1 MNKLS
6 KKAAALIILVVVI
19 IIGALMVGLHNNA
32 KPKIVAN
39 AQKFNVPDR
48 NNYFLGTSTPKVTIF
63 EFSDFACPYCQQ
75 AYPIVRELSYKYRNS
90 IKIIF
95 KDFPIHDNSLDLAMA
110 ARCAGEQKPELFWA
124 MHDKLFTLQ
133 GQFATTSLPDIAVS
147 IGANRAAFET
157 CLASKKYL
165 SAIKNDYTDG
175 QALNIAGTPTFFIN
189 GYKVAGVIP
198 EDKFESMIQQFLK

>member
-1 MNKLS
+1 MNKLN
-6 KKAAALIILVVVI
+6 KKTAALIILIVVI
-19 IIGALMVGLHNNA
+19 LIGALLLGLHYNVTPKITTNA
-32 KPKIVAN
+32 K
-39 AQKFNVPDR
+39 KFEVPDR

-75 AYPIVRELSYKYRNS
+75 AYPIIREISYKYQNS
-90 IKIIF
+90 VKIIF
-95 KDFPIHDNSLDLAMA
+95 KDFPIHDDSLDLAMA

-124 MHDKLFTLQ
+124 MHDKLFALQ

-147 IGANRAAFET
+147 VGANRAAFNT

-175 QALNIAGTPTFFIN
+175 QALGIAGTPTFFIN

-198 EDKFESMIQQFLK
+198 KDQFEKMIQSFLK